1 MIKNDL
7 AKELMEKDG
16 LTMLQAQDVVDH
28 VVEGIQGALR
38 RGEKVTFRGIGIFC
52 VVDTKARMGRNP
64 KTGEPVKIPA
74 KKKVKFKVAEGL
86 LG

>member
-7 AKELMEKDG
+7 VEELMEKDD
-16 LTMLQAQDVVDH
+16 LSRAFAEDVVDH

-38 RGEKVTFRGIGIFC
+38 RGEKVTFRGIGIFS
-52 VVDTKARMGRNP
+52 VVETKPRMGRNP

-74 KKKVKFKVAEGL
+74 RKKVKFRVAKGL
-86 LG
+86 LR